1 MGRVIL
7 DLSMSLDGFVAGT
20 NIGAANP
27 LGDDG
32 DRLHEWMFSGGTET
46 GRSIEREIF
55 AGAGAIVMGRRTFD
69 VGKPHWDPDPQTFR
83 QLPVFVL
90 THRAHEPIADPG
102 GSTFTFV
109 PDGTESVLAQAR
121 TAAGGRD
128 VILGGGAS
136 LGRQFLKAG
145 LLDEMRIH
153 LVHLLLGTG
162 ARLFDLTGDRPW
174 PLQATRLV
182 EDAGVT
188 HFHFL
193 VPVPPRPRG

>member
-20 NIGAANP
+20 NIGPDNG
-27 LGDDG
+27 LGDGG
-32 DRLHEWMFSGGTET
+32 DRLHEWMFSSGTET
-46 GRSIEREIF
+46 GRSIERETF
-55 AGAGAIVMGRRTFD
+55 ASAGAIVMGRRTFD

-109 PDGTESVLAQAR
+109 SDGIDSVLAQAR
-121 TAAGGRD
+121 TAASGRD
-128 VILGGGAS
+128 VVLGGGAS
-136 LGRQFLKAG
+136 LGRQFLQAG

-153 LVHLLLGTG
+153 LVHLLLGSG
-162 ARLFDLTGDRPW
+162 ARLFDLAGDGPR

-188 HFHFL
+188 HFRFL
-193 VPVPPRPRG
+193 GTAPPERER